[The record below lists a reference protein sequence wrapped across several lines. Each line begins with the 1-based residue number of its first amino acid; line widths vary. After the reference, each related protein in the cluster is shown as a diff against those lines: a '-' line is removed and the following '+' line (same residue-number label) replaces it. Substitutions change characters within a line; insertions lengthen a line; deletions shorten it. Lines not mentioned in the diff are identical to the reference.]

1 MIHLVQTEPAQ
12 FSFADFVQC
21 RCRASHHC
29 TEECSMCS
37 SHAEVQ
43 RDFAST
49 SDLATEQ
56 PPLPH
61 SHIQTSSSV
70 IVLPPPPPPPPPTLD
85 PPPPPSLEPPQPPP
99 SLCSSSPQGTSY
111 TRRTC
116 SSQRHHDVIIGHQYD
131 MAASSDSYYW
141 SVVQTF
147 YPQFF
152 AVPDGCTTAMGVSS
166 APVCASKQLI
176 STPFGTCDVPVVRA
190 VASETL
196 PNGASYGATDVS
208 IESDSLYNNL
218 IDPPPPPPIMDSAS
232 FNNENAKQPAK
243 KNEVEY
249 EPPEENN
256 DEGAHC
262 CGNGILEGE
271 CSKESRQQ
279 SPVDEVNDG
288 WTPKCEDK
296 ASEVDEMER
305 RRKEEAELTSRS
317 QFKGVFYRLPKNCG
331 RPQKSHGRT
340 FPLKSRGES
349 GYNDSVDFVDKESR
363 PSPFALSPVLS
374 HLRRNVS
381 LEQPLLIRTATKLVR
396 KTTSSATFAAADKP
410 TSSGVSTTQA
420 QKGNVVHLSQ
430 METDPSCSVS
440 HHNSPTSTS
449 TQRVSHIVGDE
460 ALSIGKCPPYEP
472 GEAEIA
478 SRKFATV
485 NRRVLSST
493 VGLKRVVS
501 NGTLSRNG
509 MSWRRRRTNE
519 GLEEAGVAAKD
530 FKSAK
535 INRRLR
541 RINNQ
546 LFTAE
551 SNACYEFAE
560 HGTCTAGVFCVYEH
574 NGSDSHSKE
583 SVCAGFLSGRCH
595 SASCG
600 YSHKLAAHQMP
611 ICDFYRRMLCSTERC
626 PFLHVK
632 YTDGLK
638 PCEKFNRGIC
648 KHGTDCG
655 NPHRYYKAVIQKRG
669 APTAFD
675 ISTLQ
680 RSGSDAEEGECD
692 TSLVED
698 STLLHWN
705 L

>member
-1 MIHLVQTEPAQ
+1 L
-12 FSFADFVQC
+12 S
-21 RCRASHHC
+21 RA
-29 TEECSMCS
+29 E
-37 SHAEVQ
+37 AQ
-43 RDFAST
+43 RDFASS

-61 SHIQTSSSV
+61 SHVQSSSSV
-70 IVLPPPPPPPPPTLD
+70 IMLPPPPPPPPTLEPPPPPPPLD
-85 PPPPPSLEPPQPPP
+85 PPPPLP
-99 SLCSSSPQGTSY
+99 SLCSSSSEGTSH
-111 TRRTC
+111 TRRT
-116 SSQRHHDVIIGHQYD
+116 SASRVHHDVVIGGQYD
-131 MAASSDSYYW
+131 MAASSDNYYW

-147 YPQFF
+147 YPQCF
-152 AVPDGCTTAMGVSS
+152 AVAEGCTAAIGVPS

-176 STPFGTCDVPVVRA
+176 PTPFGACDVPRVSA
-190 VASETL
+190 IAPETL
-196 PNGASYGATDVS
+196 SNGASYGATDVS
-208 IESDSLYNNL
+208 TDSDSLYNNL
-218 IDPPPPPPIMDSAS
+218 IDPPPPPPNMANAS
-232 FNNENAKQPAK
+232 LNDESVKQLMK
-243 KNEVEY
+243 EKEIEY
-249 EPPEENN
+249 EPPEENSN
-256 DEGAHC
+256 EGAHC
-262 CGNGILEGE
+262 CGNGTLEGE
-271 CSKESRQQ
+271 CSKESQQQ
-279 SPVDEVNDG
+279 SPSDEVNDG
-288 WTPKCEDK
+288 WTQKCK

-305 RRKEEAELTSRS
+305 RRKEVAELTSRS

-340 FPLKSRGES
+340 FPLKGRCES
-349 GYNDSVDFVDKESR
+349 GYNDNTDFVDKESR

-396 KTTSSATFAAADKP
+396 KTTSSANFTAADRP
-410 TSSGVSTTQA
+410 SSSGVSTVQA
-420 QKGNVVHLSQ
+420 RKGNMVHLSSQ
-430 METDPSCSVS
+430 METDPSCSIS
-440 HHNSPTSTS
+440 PHNSPTCAS
-449 TQRVSHIVGDE
+449 TQRVPHIVGDE
-460 ALSIGKCPPYEP
+460 ASSTGKCLHYEP
-472 GEAEIA
+472 GEAKTA
-478 SRKFATV
+478 NKKFATV
-485 NRRVLSST
+485 NRQVLSSSP
-493 VGLKRVVS
+493 GLKRVVS

-519 GLEEAGVAAKD
+519 GLKEANVAAKD

-551 SNACYEFAE
+551 SNVCYEFAE
-560 HGTCTAGVFCVYEH
+560 HGTCTAGIFCVYEH
-574 NGSDSHSKE
+574 NGGDSHSKE
-583 SVCAGFLSGRCH
+583 SVCARFLSGRCH

-600 YSHKLAAHQMP
+600 YGHKLAAHQMP

-648 KHGTDCG
+648 KHGSDCG

-669 APTAFD
+669 APAALD
-675 ISTLQ
+675 ISTFR
-680 RSGSDAEEGECD
+680 RSGSDAEEGECG

-698 STLLHWN
+698 NSLLHWN